1 MVETGFRSS
10 ALPVS
15 LWTSCSVTVLWVVGV
30 QVMVN
35 GLPAAIPVKAV
46 LVKGFGW
53 EPVVWAAATT
63 ARAPARRAEMKRM
76 VTWVCCCGFGLVM
89 KELSE

>member
-1 MVETGFRSS
+1 MVATGFRSS
-10 ALPVS
+10 LLPVS
-15 LWTSCSVTVLWVVGV
+15 LWTSSSVTVPSVVGV
-30 QVMVN
+30 QVMVI
-35 GLPAAIPVKAV
+35 GLPAVIPEKSV

-76 VTWVCCCGFGLVM
+76 VTCVCVVVLCW
-89 KELSE
+89 